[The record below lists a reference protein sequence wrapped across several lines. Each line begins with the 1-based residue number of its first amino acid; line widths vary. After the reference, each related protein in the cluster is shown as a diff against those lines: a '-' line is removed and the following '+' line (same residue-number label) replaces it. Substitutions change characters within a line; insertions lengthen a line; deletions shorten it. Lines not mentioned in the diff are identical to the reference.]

1 MFGNLYSSKLRTHE
15 QLSSWVV
22 CFYYPLNL
30 SNTLSISST
39 EFVIAIPNNI

>member
-1 MFGNLYSSKLRTHE
+1 MGRLTTSLSYAFGVTLT
-15 QLSSWVV
+15 
-22 CFYYPLNL
+22 L